1 MSLDADLDTLY
12 GVPPQEFTALRKQ
25 LAVAARKRGDID
37 AATAIAAARRPTV
50 AAWVVNVLIRSDPTA
65 RTRIAELTAALRAAH
80 AAMDGARIRELSTQ
94 QRKLVSEL
102 ARAGLV
108 AADVE
113 NSTSALRDDVTNTL
127 AAAIADPEVAG
138 RLGRLERAQ
147 EWSGFGDF
155 GLAVAPEFAVEP
167 APASDPE
174 PEVDTA
180 ERRQEATR
188 RRAEAAAD
196 VERAERIHAEAVAA
210 VTDRREAVAAALL
223 RYEELLAQLG
233 GAEHQVDIVG
243 AELADAKT
251 ALAQADSE
259 IATISGESPT

>member
-1 MSLDADLDTLY
+1 MSLDADLDSLY
-12 GVPPQEFTALRKQ
+12 GVAPQEFTALRKQ
-25 LAVAARKRGDID
+25 LVAAAKKRGDAD
-37 AATAIAAARRPTV
+37 AAAAIAAARRPTV

-80 AAMDGARIRELSTQ
+80 AAMDGVRIRELSTQ
-94 QRKLVSEL
+94 QRKLVSQL
-102 ARAGLV
+102 AGAGLV

-113 NSTSALRDDVTNTL
+113 NPTSAMRDDVTNTL

-155 GLAVAPEFAVEP
+155 GVVEEP
-167 APASDPE
+167 VPVPE

-180 ERRQEATR
+180 ERLQEATR
-188 RRAEAAAD
+188 RRAEAAAE
-196 VERAERIHAEAVAA
+196 VERAERSHAEAVVT
-210 VTDRREAVAAALL
+210 VTDRRDAVAAALL
-223 RYEELLAQLG
+223 RYEELLAQLST
-233 GAEHQVDIVG
+233 AEHQADLVE
-243 AELADAKT
+243 AELADAQT

>member
-1 MSLDADLDTLY
+1 MSLDADLDSLY
-12 GVPPQEFTALRKQ
+12 GVAPQEFTALRKQ
-25 LAVAARKRGDID
+25 LVAAAKKRGDTE

-102 ARAGLV
+102 ARAGL
-108 AADVE
+108 AAGDVS
-113 NSTSALRDDVTNTL
+113 NPTSALRDDVTNTL

-155 GLAVAPEFAVEP
+155 GAAVEP
-167 APASDPE
+167 EPETEPE

-180 ERRQEATR
+180 ERLQAATR
-188 RRAEAAAD
+188 RRAEAAAE
-196 VERAERIHAEAVAA
+196 VERAERSHAEAVGTVA
-210 VTDRREAVAAALL
+210 DRREAVAAALL
-223 RYEELLAQLG
+223 RYEELLAQLST
-233 GAEHQVDIVG
+233 AEHQADLVE
-243 AELADAKT
+243 AELADAHT